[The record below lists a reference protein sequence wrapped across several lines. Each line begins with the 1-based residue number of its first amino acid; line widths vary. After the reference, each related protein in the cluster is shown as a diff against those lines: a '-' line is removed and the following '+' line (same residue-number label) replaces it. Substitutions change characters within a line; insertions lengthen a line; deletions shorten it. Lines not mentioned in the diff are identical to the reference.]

1 MISLP
6 NPTNKMTLTQ
16 DQLSKIVQLYA
27 ERVVDNMDVRDLCA
41 FVIDTICDNMIDY
54 NESELMEELSHYYD
68 DDELEELVESV
79 TQDAQSV

>member
-6 NPTNKMTLTQ
+6 NFTNKMALTQ
-16 DQLSKIVQLYA
+16 DQIYKLTQLYA

-41 FVIDTICDNMIDY
+41 FAIDTIVDNMNDY

-68 DDELEELVESV
+68 DDELNDLVESV
-79 TQDAQSV
+79 TQES

>member
-16 DQLSKIVQLYA
+16 DQLYKLTQLYA
-27 ERVVDNMDVRDLCA
+27 ARVVDNMDVRDLCVFA
-41 FVIDTICDNMIDY
+41 QEMIVDGMIDY

-68 DDELEELVESV
+68 DDELQELVESV
-79 TQDAQSV
+79 TQEASN

>member
-6 NPTNKMTLTQ
+6 NPTSKMTLTQ
-16 DQLSKIVQLYA
+16 DQIYKLIQAYA

-41 FVIDTICDNMIDY
+41 FAIDTICDNMTDY

-68 DDELEELVESV
+68 DEELQELVESV
-79 TQDAQSV
+79 KNVDS

>member
-6 NPTNKMTLTQ
+6 NPTNKMTLTN
-16 DQLSKIVQLYA
+16 DQLSKLVLAYA

-41 FVIDTICDNMIDY
+41 FAIDTICDNMTDY

-68 DDELEELVESV
+68 DEELQELVESV
-79 TQDAQSV
+79 ANVDS